1 MADVQFSCLP
11 TAFGNPDRTLPAARG
26 FTVFAAAQHPLSR
39 GRLWLRSTDPFAP
52 PHIDPAYFAEPAD
65 LEVVK
70 AGLRTAIEIANHK
83 PIAKY
88 LKALSLPTEA
98 SLDDTAL
105 TQHVQRWAQTEWH
118 AVGTCSMG
126 VDNTAVVDPTLRVHG
141 VDGLRVIDA
150 SVMPTV
156 ISGNTNAAT
165 MMIAEKAADLI
176 TRGGR
181 RCLTPQS

>member
-1 MADVQFSCLP
+1 M
-11 TAFGNPDRTLPAARG
+11 
-26 FTVFAAAQHPLSR
+26 FAATQHPLSR

-118 AVGTCSMG
+118 TVGTCAMG

-176 TRGGR
+176 TRGG
-181 RCLTPQS
+181 S